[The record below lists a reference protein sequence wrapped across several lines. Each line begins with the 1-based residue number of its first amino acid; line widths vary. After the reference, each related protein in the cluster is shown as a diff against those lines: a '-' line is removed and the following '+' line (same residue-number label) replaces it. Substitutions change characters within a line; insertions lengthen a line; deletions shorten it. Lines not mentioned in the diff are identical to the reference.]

1 MAWCVSR
8 SASRTSPTSSPSS
21 STRSISLALLVLAA
35 LALAVTAAL
44 CYMIAMPGRSYRGAL
59 EFTAEEHE
67 LAKGLR
73 AHVEALAAAPRNTDL
88 ERPARYIARELGAV
102 SEQEFASGG
111 PPGRNIEGGG
121 GRLGGGA
128 QFGSVPGSPGAGGK
142 ASGVGG
148 GGGGSPPWGAPPGLG
163 FSEQGE
169 GL

>member
-111 PPGRNIEGGG
+111 RTVRNIEAGA
-121 GRLGGGA
+121 GRPGVGA
-128 QFGSVPGSPGAGGK
+128 HYDSVPRSPGADDN
-142 ASGVGG
+142 ASGVAGVVQAF
-148 GGGGSPPWGAPPGLG
+148 PPGAPPPRVG
-163 FSEQGE
+163 FSDE
-169 GL
+169 